1 MKTFEVLGTGCPKC
15 KKTAQ
20 RIEEAIKET
29 GAEAN
34 IEKVED
40 PNDIAERG
48 VMMTPA
54 VAVDGEI
61 KVSGAVPSVD
71 DIKEWL

>member
-1 MKTFEVLGTGCPKC
+1 MKTIEVLGTGCPKC
-15 KKTAQ
+15 QKTAQ
-20 RIEEAIKET
+20 RIEEAIQET
-29 GAEAN
+29 GGDAN

-40 PNDIAERG
+40 PNEIAEKG

-61 KVSGAVPSVD
+61 KVSGEVPSVD